1 MLVKRLLLFAF
12 ASLLASTVSVLI
24 ILAIGKIPVP
34 LEGTDQNSVHE
45 YLEESKD
52 QVYSEAE
59 IEESA
64 RISRSGIE
72 KKISAAKERERNMS
86 FHELMEPVKQRAVYV
101 TWLPWLIIPFL
112 ISIKRNAWFL
122 SLLLIPA
129 LLALIGVFSVIEVLL
144 FGAGI
149 AAGLWASDVLG
160 VHPRL
165 GA

>member
-1 MLVKRLLLFAF
+1 MLVKRLLLFTF
-12 ASLLASTVSVLI
+12 ASLIASTASVLI
-24 ILAIGKIPVP
+24 ILAVGKMPVP
-34 LEGTDQNSVHE
+34 LEGSDPGSVHE

-64 RISRSGIE
+64 RIARSDIKE
-72 KKISAAKERERNMS
+72 KISAAKERERSMS
-86 FHELMEPVKQRAVYV
+86 FQELIEPVKQRAIYV

-122 SLLLIPA
+122 SLLLVPT

-149 AAGLWASDVLG
+149 AVGLWVSNMLG
-160 VHPRL
+160 VYPRFKI
-165 GA
+165 